1 MICWLPG
8 CKTFADEAKDLEVIT
23 IEDKVYNINFF
34 VGGGLK
40 SLALV
45 RGMDAAKSVRAS
57 MCIV

>member
-23 IEDKVYNINFF
+23 IEGKVYIKFCA
-34 VGGGLK
+34 GGGLK

-45 RGMDAAKSVRAS
+45 CGIDAAKSVHAS
-57 MCIV
+57 VCIV